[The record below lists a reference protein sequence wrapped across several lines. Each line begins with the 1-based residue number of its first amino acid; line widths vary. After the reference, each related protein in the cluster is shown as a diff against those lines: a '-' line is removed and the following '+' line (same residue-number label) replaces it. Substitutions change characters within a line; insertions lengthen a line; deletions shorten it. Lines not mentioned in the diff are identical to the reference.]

1 MGHYFEWRCV
11 ISYRNSSS
19 CRQNIWCSWLCHSFE
34 KHKIIFPTYIVKE
47 YAFVNNRLF
56 WAFCCSASKGYVF
69 LISFLASMVR

>member
-34 KHKIIFPTYIVKE
+34 KHKIIFPTYI
-47 YAFVNNRLF
+47 
-56 WAFCCSASKGYVF
+56 
-69 LISFLASMVR
+69 